1 MGRPVTA
8 RVFRTRRAI
17 ITLTDTTLI
26 YEQRRDPPMMVS
38 VARADITEVHLIT
51 HAHWYAPTWIEVIVR
66 HRGGVLRIP
75 RVGRRTA
82 ERLRAALAKDGER

>member
-26 YEQRRDPPMMVS
+26 YEQKRNPPMMVS
-38 VARADITEVHLIT
+38 IARADITEVHLVT
-51 HAHWYAPTWIEVIVR
+51 HAHWFTRTWIEMIVR
-66 HRGGVLRIP
+66 HRGGVLTIRHI
-75 RVGRRTA
+75 GRRTA
-82 ERLRAALAKDGER
+82 ERLRAALGF

>member
-1 MGRPVTA
+1 MGRSVTA

-26 YEQRRDPPMMVS
+26 YEPKREPQRRVS
-38 VARADITEVHLIT
+38 IARADIAEVHLVT
-51 HAHWYAPTWIEVIVR
+51 HAHWFTPTWIEMIVR

-75 RVGRRTA
+75 HVGRRTA
-82 ERLRAALAKDGER
+82 ERLRAALGF